1 MTVNRKFALVLV
13 LVLAVAV
20 IMLASRP
27 GLAQADPE
35 QQLTTV
41 AVHMHEQL
49 GRIGTIKSS
58 IIAGKLEGVRD
69 PATWLAD
76 HETIA
81 GLPGGFEPYIAQMRT
96 YARHII
102 EAKDLVSA
110 AEAVS
115 KMATTCGACHMDN
128 GIALEFG
135 YDQLPREDVED
146 VVTHMQRH
154 QWAADRLWDGLIG
167 PSDSAWNRGAD
178 MLVDVPLAS
187 DDVTIATEHH
197 AEIGNITR
205 RIHDLGGI
213 GAGTVT
219 PDERSKFYGEVIG
232 LCADCHVMLGRGPAD

>member
-1 MTVNRKFALVLV
+1 MNIKFG
-13 LVLAVAV
+13 LVLAFVLAIAV
-20 IMLASRP
+20 IVHAPRQ
-27 GLAQADPE
+27 GLAQADSE
-35 QQLTTV
+35 EQLTTV
-41 AVHMHEQL
+41 AVNMHEQL

-76 HETIA
+76 HVTIA

-102 EAKDLVSA
+102 ETKDLVSA
-110 AEAVS
+110 AESVS
-115 KMATTCGACHMDN
+115 KMAATCGACHMAN

-135 YDQLPREDVED
+135 YDQVPREDVED
-146 VVTHMQRH
+146 VITHMQRH

-167 PSDSAWNRGAD
+167 PSDSAWKRGAD

-205 RIHDLGGI
+205 RLHDLGSS

-219 PDERSKFYGEVIG
+219 PDERSKLYGEVIG
-232 LCADCHVMLGRGPAD
+232 LCADCHVMLGRGPAN